1 MGTPTAAARV
11 MPSSNQRL
19 GLAALTA
26 LVVGSMV
33 GAGIFSLPQ
42 NVARS
47 AGPAAALIGW
57 AVSGAG
63 MLMLAF
69 VFQALANRR
78 PDLDTGIYA
87 YARAGFGNYIGFSAA
102 WGYWVA
108 SVLGNASFFVLIFSG
123 LGHFAPVFGEGNT
136 PAAIAASSLLLWTVH
151 LLVLRGLRTAAII
164 NGLVTV
170 AKLVPIALF
179 LILAAAAFRVDVF
192 RADFF
197 GVPAL
202 GDMGQQLRG
211 MMLVTVWVFIG
222 IEGASIYSRRAMRRA
237 DVGRA
242 TVIGFI
248 GVWLLLVLVSL
259 LSMGVMSQAELAG
272 LPNPSMAYVLRAIV
286 GEWGATVIIIGSI
299 ISVLGALLAW
309 VLLCAEVL
317 FAAAG
322 DGTMPA
328 FLGRENKRGVP
339 ANALWLSNGLIQL
352 FLLLVLFNSGS
363 YTSLVL
369 LAASMSLVPY
379 FLSSAFGVKLAW
391 QGEAYASAG
400 GARWRD
406 FIVALLASAY
416 ALWLVYAGGLDNLL
430 LSVLLYVPGVVL
442 YALTRHQ
449 RGERIFTRWEW
460 ILFGA
465 ILVVAIATLVAFWK
479 GQLTL

>member
-11 MPSSNQRL
+11 MPPSNQRL

-170 AKLVPIALF
+170 AKLVPIVLF
-179 LILAAAAFRVDVF
+179 LVLAAGAFRMDVF

-197 GVPAL
+197 GDPAL

-222 IEGASIYSRRAMRRA
+222 IEGASIYSRRAARRA
-237 DVGRA
+237 DVGLA

-259 LSMGVMSQAELAG
+259 LSMGVLSQAELAG

-328 FLGRENKRGVP
+328 FLGRENARGVP
-339 ANALWLSNGLIQL
+339 TNALWLSNGLIQL

-379 FLSSAFGVKLAW
+379 FLSSAFAVKLAW
-391 QGEAYASAG
+391 QGEAYTSAAS
-400 GARWRD
+400 ARWRD

-442 YALTRHQ
+442 YALTRRQ
-449 RGERIFTRWEW
+449 RGERVFTRWEW
-460 ILFGA
+460 VLFGA